1 MKLRSKW
8 WAPFCLLVLLIAG
21 FTWFA
26 YATFYNKST
35 MLLAVNKDGLMK
47 KTDCTPGKEPQCVMK
62 TIFGL
67 DQSRMAS
74 FPAEVDELPA
84 EAIASINKG
93 LEWILDA
100 QQEDG
105 GWGAGS
111 HNFQEVMDPHQ
122 VKADP
127 ATTALVSLA
136 LLRTGNTLTTGKY
149 SVPLQKGTR
158 FLLKAVEQWPASQPR
173 LTTLSGTQPQVKL
186 GENIDAILTVQFF
199 TTLLKTDSLHE
210 WNNRIRACLDK
221 CVTRIQKEQA
231 EDGSWKGGGWA
242 PVLQSALADNALES
256 ASDLGAQVDTAVLNR
271 SKKYQKSNFD
281 TATKSAATGY
291 AAGVVLYSV
300 SSTARSS
307 AKQANKAKQVFV
319 NGKKDGKVKADAN
332 MSEAELQHA
341 GMSPAEAKEYFTAYA
356 INEGTYKQATSQDV
370 MSGFGSNGGEE
381 FLSYL
386 MTGESV
392 ILQGG
397 DAWKQWFDMMLKKL
411 ISIQNTNGSWQGHHC
426 ITSPVFCTAT
436 CLLILSIQNDPGYKA
451 GF

>member
-1 MKLRSKW
+1 MKVYSKW
-8 WAPFCLLVLLIAG
+8 WTPFCLLVLLITG
-21 FTWFA
+21 FSWFA
-26 YATFYNKST
+26 YITYYGHPSL
-35 MLLAVNKDGLMK
+35 LLADNMNSVAK
-47 KTDCTPGKEPQCVMK
+47 KADCTPAKEPRCVMK

-67 DQSRMAS
+67 DQGRVAA
-74 FPAEVDELPA
+74 FPAAVDELPA

-93 LEWILDA
+93 LEWIMNA
-100 QQEDG
+100 QQDDG

-111 HNFQEVMDPHQ
+111 HNFQDVMDPHK

-136 LLRTGNTLTTGKY
+136 VLRTGSSLSGGKY
-149 SVPLQKGTR
+149 SGPLQKGTQ
-158 FLLKAVEQWPASQPR
+158 FLLNAVEQWPASQPR
-173 LTTLSGTQPQVKL
+173 LTTLSGTQPQIKL

-199 TTLLKTDSLHE
+199 TTLLKTDSTHE
-210 WNNRIRACLDK
+210 WTRRIRTCLDK
-221 CVTRIQKEQA
+221 CVNRIQKEQA
-231 EDGSWKGGGWA
+231 NDGSWKGGGWA

-256 ASDLGAQVDTAVLNR
+256 AKDLGTVVDTAVLNR
-271 SKKYQKSNFD
+271 SKNYQKSNFD

-307 AKQANKAKQVFV
+307 AKQASKAKQVFLK
-319 NGKKDGKVKADAN
+319 GKKEGKVKPDASLN
-332 MSEAELQHA
+332 EVELQNA

-356 INEGTYKQATSQDV
+356 INEGTYSQATSQNV

-397 DAWKQWFDMMLKKL
+397 DGWKQWFDMMLKKL
-411 ISIQNTNGSWQGHHC
+411 ISIQNANGSWQGHHC

-436 CLLILSIQNDPGYKA
+436 CLLILSIQNDSGFKA
-451 GF
+451 S